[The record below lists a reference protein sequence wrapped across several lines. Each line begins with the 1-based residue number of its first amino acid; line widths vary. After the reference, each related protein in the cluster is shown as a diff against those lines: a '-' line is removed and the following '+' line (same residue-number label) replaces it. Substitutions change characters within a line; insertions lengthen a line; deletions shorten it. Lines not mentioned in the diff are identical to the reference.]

1 VPAIYLDTGTTF
13 VDRPAGWGQQQIEAW
28 EAEKY
33 HQPSDELDDTWIWDG
48 MVDDARLAYYC
59 GMAVAQAD
67 ALPTWNP
74 GDEFEAA
81 RLEALADRD

>member
-1 VPAIYLDTGTTF
+1 
-13 VDRPAGWGQQQIEAW
+13 
-28 EAEKY
+28 
-33 HQPSDELDDTWIWDG
+33 
-48 MVDDARLAYYC
+48 
-59 GMAVAQAD
+59 MAVAQAD